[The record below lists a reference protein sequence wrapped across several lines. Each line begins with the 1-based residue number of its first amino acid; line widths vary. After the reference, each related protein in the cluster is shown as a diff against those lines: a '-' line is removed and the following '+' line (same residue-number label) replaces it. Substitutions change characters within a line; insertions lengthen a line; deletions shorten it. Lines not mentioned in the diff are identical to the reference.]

1 MYKIE
6 NPVHVVHEPNWKEF
20 DKQFCLGIRSVQQLQ
35 SGNMKYTYVINSDNG
50 MYIAQ
55 KYKFGDYLLKKLP
68 FIVAFT
74 AELNNLSDYLMY
86 PEYICTNSGAWL
98 VDGFSLQRFIA
109 NDDVQ
114 GDLIM
119 VAKECAKALRRF
131 HDECESLGNFE
142 HQDLLAIRNLR
153 VSEKWFTKAEL
164 YRVGIIHGEFRL
176 RNLLFEKGH
185 PKAVIDFDSV
195 CYGLRCIDIAYLML
209 DFVERDTKH
218 LEDIV
223 KGIHRAYDDSIPIE
237 AGFSSLGLLV
247 DDYIKKC
254 SSGYLTN
261 NRALSVA
268 QYKELLQRIIVRC
281 N

>member
-6 NPVHVVHEPNWKEF
+6 NLVHVVHEPNWQEF
-20 DKQFCLGIRSVQQLQ
+20 GKQFCLGIRSVQQLQ
-35 SGNMKYTYVINSDNG
+35 SGNMKYTYAINSDNG

-74 AELNNLSDYLMY
+74 AELNNHSDYLMY
-86 PEYICTNSGAWL
+86 PEYICTNNGAWL

-119 VAKECAKALRRF
+119 VAKECAKALRQF
-131 HDECESLGNFE
+131 HDECDSLGNFE
-142 HQDLLAIRNLR
+142 HQDLLTIRNLK
-153 VSEKWFTKAEL
+153 VSEEWFTKAEF
-164 YRVGIIHGEFRL
+164 YRAGIIHGEFRL
-176 RNLLFEKGH
+176 RNILFEKGH
-185 PKAVIDFDSV
+185 SKAVIDFDSV
-195 CYGLRCIDIAYLML
+195 CYGLRYVDIAYLML
-209 DFVERDTKH
+209 DFVERDMKH
-218 LEDIV
+218 LEELV
-223 KGIHRAYDDSIPIE
+223 KEIHRAYDDSIPIE

-254 SSGYLTN
+254 SNGYLTN
-261 NRALSVA
+261 NRALSIA